1 MVPLNTALK
10 ADVTYLTS
18 QQGGIAQL
26 ARGTTGNKA
35 KAVLNYRHTYQR
47 FKWCPTIKADE
58 QARPAINL
66 KQGIITAT
74 LEQQVLP
81 FNVILCYWTPL
92 FNYGQ
97 RNKV

>member
-1 MVPLNTALK
+1 MVPLNTALN

-35 KAVLNYRHTYQR
+35 KTVLNYRHTYQR

-81 FNVILCYWTPL
+81 FNVILCYWTPF